1 MGIFER
7 ISAIILQKQPFLL
20 CFEDYWIIAAD
31 FKRSVICLF
40 NIKIVRPFSL
50 KMIMIQQLHQ
60 KEKRNYN

>member
-20 CFEDYWIIAAD
+20 LFEDYWIIAVD

-50 KMIMIQQLHQ
+50 KMILIQQLHQ